1 MEVFTVKYKVIKYSL
16 YEKPRSVDDDG
27 YDFVHTRR
35 VGARNTSLDDDFQN
49 KRMYLT

>member
-1 MEVFTVKYKVIKYSL
+1 MEVFTVKYKVIKYCL
-16 YEKPRSVDDDG
+16 YEKPCSVDYDG
-27 YDFVHTRR
+27 YDLVHTRR